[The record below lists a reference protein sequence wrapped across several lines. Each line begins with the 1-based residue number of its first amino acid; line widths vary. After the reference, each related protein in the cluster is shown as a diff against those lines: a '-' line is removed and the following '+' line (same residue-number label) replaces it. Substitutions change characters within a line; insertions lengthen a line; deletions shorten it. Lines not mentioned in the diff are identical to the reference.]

1 LQVRSA
7 AWSLPLEGSPQNFN
21 SWLIAEDDSHAA
33 EVAFMRV
40 FWVMAGQTCYDIVA
54 AQELKSV
61 QLFDGDNPM
70 TQAMLASAGAPRFLP
85 KASSACDEML
95 EAARSVLLRFAA
107 QLGSQTIRSDD
118 SSGMLAR
125 LLQPEDILSNTGGNV
140 QLLRNFALRV
150 DLAFGLTKCIQV
162 YNEERAFLHGSRAL
176 PCHSVT
182 LSDAKQRGAVTPAS
196 QLVVWEPP
204 GKGARPEVSD
214 RMPTGTVL
222 TMFPSVVLEANI
234 RCMVVLAMPD
244 GYRRVV
250 PLDCCIAP
258 SYRKLRLAAT
268 RSKAAG
274 RLTLGAGGR
283 RRGRAKGAK
292 KKKTTKRG
300 FR

>member
-1 LQVRSA
+1 VL
-7 AWSLPLEGSPQNFN
+7 
-21 SWLIAEDDSHAA
+21 AEDEKHAA

-40 FWVMAGQTCYDIVA
+40 FWVMAGQTCYDIAA
-54 AQELKSV
+54 AQELKGV

-95 EAARSVLLRFAA
+95 EAARRVLLKFAA

-125 LLQPEDILSNTGGNV
+125 LLQPEDIFSNTGENA

-150 DLAFGLTKCIQV
+150 DVAFGLTECMHA
-162 YNEERAFLHGSRAL
+162 YNEERALLHGSRAL

-182 LSDAKQRGAVTPAS
+182 LSDAKQRGAVAPAS

-204 GKGARPEVSD
+204 GKGIRPEVSD

-258 SYRKLRLAAT
+258 SYRKLRLT
-268 RSKAAG
+268 SMRSKAAG

-283 RRGRAKGAK
+283 GRPRARRSK
-292 KKKTTKRG
+292 KASKRG

>member
-1 LQVRSA
+1 LHVRTA
-7 AWSLPLEGSPQNFN
+7 AWSLPLEGPPQSFN
-21 SWLIAEDDSHAA
+21 SWLLAEDENHAA
-33 EVAFMRV
+33 EVAFLRV
-40 FWVMAGQTCYDIVA
+40 FWVMAGQTCYDIAA
-54 AQELKSV
+54 AQELKGV

-95 EAARSVLLRFAA
+95 EAARRVLLKFAA

-125 LLQPEDILSNTGGNV
+125 LLQPEDIFNNTGVNL

-150 DLAFGLTKCIQV
+150 NVAFGLTECMRA
-162 YNEERAFLHGSRAL
+162 YNEERALLHGSRAL

-182 LSDAKQRGAVTPAS
+182 LSDAKQRGAVAPAS

-204 GKGARPEVSD
+204 AQKGVRSEVSD

-222 TMFPSVVLEANI
+222 SMFPSAVLEANI

-258 SYRKLRLAAT
+258 SYRKLRLASM

-283 RRGRAKGAK
+283 RRSRASSSK
-292 KKKTTKRG
+292 KASKRS